1 MAGEGKAA
9 CHSDATTDDEAKQLQ
24 MEQGVAV
31 VQLNTDEVNRLP
43 KHDPII

>member
-1 MAGEGKAA
+1 MQAA
-9 CHSDATTDDEAKQLQ
+9 N
-24 MEQGVAV
+24 GVAV